1 MTIAVEQA
9 MPPDFRRFAP
19 ARVGIGML
27 DVLLIVYVFVTE
39 LAIRRLTGSEKL
51 ATDPTKL
58 DISNIGKAALWT
70 FGLFFAAWLLRRHL
84 AYLLRPPMLYMLIFF
99 GWMLVSSLY
108 SPEPAKAIFMVS
120 TLLSVFLVYLA
131 FAEERGLPVLFDRL
145 IQIQTVFLGLSIVLY
160 FAVPSVS
167 HMLAWDGS
175 INNRMT
181 GLGGHP
187 NQTGVLA
194 SLIIVALYAR
204 CDSGNLSRTFK
215 AVAIMVAL
223 VSLVLTQS
231 RTSLIAAGV
240 GCMAYFLLRNRWH
253 AALIPVLIC
262 MAVAAVLVINLDS
275 QILAVFARSGDAD
288 ELLTGTGRSFI
299 WELSW
304 GLIKRAPILGYGF
317 NSTYSIFMEEAY
329 LLAGDV
335 GIYIFPHSH
344 NLVLQ
349 LLLYGGVIAL
359 ALFVLPILSI
369 VAAAI
374 KARDPRIAAL
384 LACYLSFTMTE
395 PGGFFQYADNMIAI
409 LALTVVAAQVATAP
423 YRRVFAMKDSAEA
436 TP

>member
-1 MTIAVEQA
+1 MTFAAEQA
-9 MPPDFRRFAP
+9 MPPDFRRFVP

-27 DVLLIVYVFVTE
+27 DVLLIVYVFVTQ

-70 FGLFFAAWLLRRHL
+70 FGLLFALWFLRRHIGD
-84 AYLLRPPMLYMLIFF
+84 LLRGPMLYLLIFF
-99 GWMLVSSLY
+99 GWLCVTSLY
-108 SPEPAKAIFMVS
+108 SPEPAKALFMVS

-131 FAEERGLPVLFDRL
+131 FAEERGLPALFDRL
-145 IQIQTVFLGLSIVLY
+145 IQVQTVFLALSIVLY

-167 HMLAWDGS
+167 HMLLWDGS
-175 INNRMT
+175 VGGRMT
-181 GLGGHP
+181 GIGGHP

-194 SLIIVALYAR
+194 SFLIVAIYAR
-204 CDSGNLSRTFK
+204 CDSGNLSRAFK
-215 AVAIMVAL
+215 AVAIIVAL
-223 VSLVLTQS
+223 VTLVLTQS

-240 GCMAYFLLRNRWH
+240 GCMAFFLLKNRWH
-253 AALIPVLIC
+253 AALIPLLVCLG
-262 MAVAAVLVINLDS
+262 AVAFLVISLDN
-275 QILAVFARSGDAD
+275 QILAVFARSGDAE

-304 GLIKRAPILGYGF
+304 SLIKRAPILGYGF
-317 NSTYSIFMEEAY
+317 NSTYSMFMDEAY
-329 LLAGDV
+329 LLTGDV

-359 ALFVLPILSI
+359 VFFLFPILSI
-369 VAAAI
+369 IASAI

-395 PGGFFQYADNMIAI
+395 PGGFFQYADNMIAM
-409 LALTVVAAQVATAP
+409 LALTVVAAQLALRPVSYAQVLP
-423 YRRVFAMKDSAEA
+423 HAMEVRG
-436 TP
+436 